1 MLRIILELML
11 LTNHSLT
18 GVVLGLT
25 VDDPAILV
33 PAAIG
38 SHLILDA
45 TPHFG
50 IPKLNF
56 RRPKGFIIGSVDFGI
71 SLCVLII
78 AIIAFPGRRG
88 LVALGWLG
96 AVSPDLLYLPEIF
109 LKKRISGKF
118 GDFHSWIQWS
128 ETIWPGVL
136 TDAAW
141 GILMIVVILE
151 RLGSCYT

>member
-1 MLRIILELML
+1 ML

-25 VDDPAILV
+25 IDDPVILA
-33 PAAIG
+33 PAAVA
-38 SHLILDA
+38 SHLILDS

-56 RRPKGFIIGSVDFGI
+56 RSSKGFIIGSIDFGL
-71 SLCVLII
+71 SLCVLATGLIL
-78 AIIAFPGRRG
+78 FPGRRG

-109 LKKRISGKF
+109 LKKRISGRF

-128 ETIWPGVL
+128 ETIWPGAL

-141 GILMIVVILE
+141 GTLMIIIILE
-151 RLGSCYT
+151 QLRSCYT

>member
-1 MLRIILELML
+1 ML
-11 LTNHSLT
+11 LTNHSMT
-18 GVVLGLT
+18 GVVLGLSI
-25 VDDPAILV
+25 DDPIILA
-33 PAAIG
+33 PAAVV
-38 SHLILDA
+38 SHLVLDS

-56 RRPKGFIIGSVDFGI
+56 RSLKGFIIGSIDFGL
-71 SLCVLII
+71 SLLVL
-78 AIIAFPGRRG
+78 ALALVLFPGRRG

-118 GDFHSWIQWS
+118 GDFHSWVQWS
-128 ETIWPGVL
+128 ETIWPGAL

-141 GILMIVVILE
+141 ATLMVVIILE
-151 RLGSCYT
+151 RVRSCYT